1 MRNYTENN
9 NKSEL
14 KDSFS
19 NILID
24 LKRQMELIIE
34 INKPLANKKKLILTL
49 NYDQAIY
56 PYLIGD
62 PDRVQ
67 RIALE
72 LITNAIKFTE
82 QGKVTLIVRLIRS
95 NYQESIIEIAVSDT
109 GIGISKDQRKKMFHR
124 FNRLTS
130 SCKGVYKGG
139 YFGLSIVKQFV
150 DDLQGEI
157 FVKSKEG
164 EGTILGCF
172 IPFQHSLTMNYSSGT
187 HKPISLLRRSI
198 WRKHD
203 MEVTN

>member
-19 NILID
+19 NMLID
-24 LKRQMELIIE
+24 LKRQMELIVE
-34 INKPLANKKKLILTL
+34 INKPLANKKNIILTL

-62 PDRVQ
+62 PDRLQ

-82 QGKVTLIVRLIRS
+82 QGKVTLIVRLIKRD
-95 NYQESIIEIAVSDT
+95 YRESIIEIAVSDT
-109 GIGISKDQRKKMFHR
+109 GIGISKDQRKKMFHL

-130 SCKGVYKGG
+130 SYKGAYKGG
-139 YFGLSIVKQFV
+139 YFGLNIVKKFV

-172 IPFQHSLTMNYSSGT
+172 IPFQHSLIKEAVGI
-187 HKPISLLRRSI
+187 HEAIPLLLG
-198 WRKHD
+198 HL
-203 MEVTN
+203 N

>member
-1 MRNYTENN
+1 MRDYTEND

-19 NILID
+19 SIIID
-24 LKRQMELIIE
+24 LKRQMELIVDL
-34 INKPLANKKKLILTL
+34 NKPLANKKKLALTL

-72 LITNAIKFTE
+72 LITNALNFTE
-82 QGKVTLIVRLIRS
+82 QGKVTLIVRLIKIDYR
-95 NYQESIIEIAVSDT
+95 ESIIEIAVSDT
-109 GIGISKDQRKKMFHR
+109 GVGIPKDQREKIFHR

-130 SCKGVYKGG
+130 SYKGAYKGG
-139 YFGLSIVKQFV
+139 CFGLSIVKRFV

-172 IPFQHSLTMNYSSGT
+172 IPFQHSLIKEAVGI
-187 HKPISLLRRSI
+187 HEAIPLLLG
-198 WRKHD
+198 HL
-203 MEVTN
+203 N